1 MDMTNTMKAWLITN
15 GACNSFAARVG
26 LYRAKYAVTTP
37 LIGIS
42 NISAWHMKEQQLRED
57 GAAAPAGG
65 DAHGESGRS
74 LTGHFGQRGWMRF
87 VGSCLDPHHSHFLL
101 AANADRQGRQQTK
114 LRSDFEACVRRG
126 KGWAGL
132 RDYIHRSLREHDL
145 TWTDSGPDL
154 ASAAGGIEYSKSDAE
169 GSTAQGAAGSS
180 ADAPVVMVCVQGDHA
195 VIRTMLTHTVHE
207 ALPVLLVRGTG
218 RATDLVADCVCLKF
232 PHAHSMSF
240 QRVGARQGLLPQQVV
255 LRDYVDAMR
264 SRLQQVFAPSFDRA
278 DRSIDRSSM
287 YRSIDRLMCT
297 RALSRSRARARTR
310 THARAHTHTHTS
322 QALPLLPTYAA
333 TDALRGDNQPE
344 IEARRQQY
352 AGIIQLLKHIHVLDE
367 ATQAAV
373 ERESRAVLVA
383 YQLAVDEGQQAH
395 LEMRHVLT
403 VAKTRFCW
411 VYDVADVAAPVATAP
426 TIASDVHGGGAARLA
441 TAIAEGRERA
451 TDFHGALLHCL
462 VNGLEHAHA
471 MRMPGHSLVCVRA
484 DAYIHVVC

>member
-132 RDYIHRSLREHDL
+132 RDYIHRTLREHDL

-232 PHAHSMSF
+232 PQAHSMSF

-264 SRLQQVFAPSFDRA
+264 SRLQQVFAPSLDRA
-278 DRSIDRSSM
+278 DRSI

-297 RALSRSRARARTR
+297 RALARSRAHARTR
-310 THARAHTHTHTS
+310 THPHPHVPGPAFAADLCRYRCAPRGQSARNRSTAPAVCRHYPAAQTHSCAGRGHPGRGGEGVSCRARGVPAGSRRGAGGASRNAPRLNRRQNAFLLGLRRCRRGRARGDCAYDCFGRAWRRGSEACNCDCRGAGTGNRFPWS
-322 QALPLLPTYAA
+322 ALALPGK
-333 TDALRGDNQPE
+333 RVG
-344 IEARRQQY
+344 ARPR
-352 AGIIQLLKHIHVLDE
+352 
-367 ATQAAV
+367 
-373 ERESRAVLVA
+373 
-383 YQLAVDEGQQAH
+383 
-395 LEMRHVLT
+395 
-403 VAKTRFCW
+403 
-411 VYDVADVAAPVATAP
+411 
-426 TIASDVHGGGAARLA
+426 
-441 TAIAEGRERA
+441 
-451 TDFHGALLHCL
+451 
-462 VNGLEHAHA
+462 HAHA
-471 MRMPGHSLVCVRA
+471 RSFSCMRPG
-484 DAYIHVVC
+484 